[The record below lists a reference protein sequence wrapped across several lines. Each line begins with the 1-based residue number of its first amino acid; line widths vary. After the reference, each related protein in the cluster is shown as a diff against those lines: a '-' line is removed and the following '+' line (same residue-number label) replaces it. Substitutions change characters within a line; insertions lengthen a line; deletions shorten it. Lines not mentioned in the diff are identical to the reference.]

1 MVFRLVGKNF
11 VLARDGDFLE
21 FELELG
27 DNSFGIASQLCRDPL
42 C

>member
-21 FELELG
+21 FGLSWNWVMILLG
-27 DNSFGIASQLCRDPL
+27 
-42 C
+42 